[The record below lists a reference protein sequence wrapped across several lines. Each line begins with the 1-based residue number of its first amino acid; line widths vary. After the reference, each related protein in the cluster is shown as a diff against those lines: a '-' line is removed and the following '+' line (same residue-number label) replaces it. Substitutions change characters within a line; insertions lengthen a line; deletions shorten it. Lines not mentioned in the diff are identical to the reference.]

1 MLLTKPK
8 VTARQENA
16 LKHSSCRDDPWQTDP
31 TREREQFMIR
41 PPAPEQLTTEFPWP
55 RETFDPPEIYR
66 WLREEQPVTQVTL
79 PTGRTAW
86 LATRYDDVRT
96 LLADPRVSADNRAAN
111 FPFFTD
117 TARRPEDQRV
127 FLRMDPP
134 QHTVFR
140 RLLAK
145 NFVFK
150 KVTALRP
157 RVQELVDYTIDRM
170 LGLPQPVDLVKE
182 FALPIPSTVLSWIL
196 GVRAQDAGFF
206 NRASEEVLHGTSG
219 RPELAVAGA
228 RASDELRTY
237 IDDLVAEKEASDSPG
252 EDILGQLVSA
262 HRDGLC
268 SRQDIVNSGFLLA
281 IAGHDTTASMAAA
294 GTMTLLEHPHQLAEL
309 KADPTL
315 MPQAIE
321 ELLRYLTVVHLIIQR
336 VAKED
341 IEIGGTTI
349 PAGAGIIPLNLSA
362 NRDDTHFPN
371 AATLD
376 IHRDARDHFAF
387 GYGMHQ
393 CIGQPLARVELE
405 VMYETLFRRLPDLRL
420 AVPADELEFKRW
432 SPVSGVF
439 CLPVRW

>member
-1 MLLTKPK
+1 
-8 VTARQENA
+8 
-16 LKHSSCRDDPWQTDP
+16 
-31 TREREQFMIR
+31 
-41 PPAPEQLTTEFPWP
+41 
-55 RETFDPPEIYR
+55 
-66 WLREEQPVTQVTL
+66 
-79 PTGRTAW
+79 
-86 LATRYDDVRT
+86 
-96 LLADPRVSADNRAAN
+96 
-111 FPFFTD
+111 
-117 TARRPEDQRV
+117 
-127 FLRMDPP
+127 
-134 QHTVFR
+134 
-140 RLLAK
+140 
-145 NFVFK
+145 
-150 KVTALRP
+150 
-157 RVQELVDYTIDRM
+157 
-170 LGLPQPVDLVKE
+170 
-182 FALPIPSTVLSWIL
+182 
-196 GVRAQDAGFF
+196 
-206 NRASEEVLHGTSG
+206 
-219 RPELAVAGA
+219 
-228 RASDELRTY
+228 
-237 IDDLVAEKEASDSPG
+237 
-252 EDILGQLVSA
+252 
-262 HRDGLC
+262 
-268 SRQDIVNSGFLLA
+268 
-281 IAGHDTTASMAAA
+281 
-294 GTMTLLEHPHQLAEL
+294 
-309 KADPTL
+309 L